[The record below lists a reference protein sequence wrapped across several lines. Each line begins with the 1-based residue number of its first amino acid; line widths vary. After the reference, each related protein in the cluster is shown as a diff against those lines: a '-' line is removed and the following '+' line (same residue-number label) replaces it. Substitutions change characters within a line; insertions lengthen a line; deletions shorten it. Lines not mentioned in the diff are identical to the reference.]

1 MISIRSAVATHH
13 RRLIQEWPR
22 LVVALVSLY
31 GIYYAANV
39 IQSTSEQIQAL
50 SSLTDRQYPVSPS
63 VNSGDS
69 IPVEFGPTQL
79 SFKSSN
85 KPDTENSI
93 GGRHPSGNSK
103 SYKQDSSGNDS
114 NNRRHRGESSSPPL
128 FGQIHLVRSSNN
140 EIDFDGHHEAA
151 AVYTLLVISS
161 LSIID
166 NAIGLM
172 VATRRSLR
180 LTQIAFAIWCL
191 RFLFRILSLVSVLF
205 MLVAGVDFRKNH
217 HLPLLDVNVGVDFSN
232 SGDNDGFDNNEHAG
246 STMMMLTIL
255 EVIVASVHGWSL
267 LVLIR
272 DLRNQPRPRTVLVR
286 AWYWFCETKWGY
298 HLGLARESSIN
309 SGIISI
315 THSGNVVGFGDVE
328 SGRGSGSVWDREI
341 AASLG
346 LSSGLLSSASSI
358 RSVAATI
365 PEMIIVG
372 TSGRSRA
379 SSISSFSSAEKV

>member
-1 MISIRSAVATHH
+1 MASIKSAVATYH

-31 GIYYAANV
+31 GIYYATNV
-39 IQSTSEQIQAL
+39 IQTTSEQIQAL
-50 SSLTDRQYPVSPS
+50 GSFVDHPYPVSPS
-63 VNSGDS
+63 ANSADL
-69 IPVEFGPTQL
+69 IPLNVEPSQL
-79 SFKSSN
+79 SFKPSDKIDN
-85 KPDTENSI
+85 T
-93 GGRHPSGNSK
+93 SGNNKK
-103 SYKQDSSGNDS
+103 SHKHHNSDNNYS
-114 NNRRHRGESSSPPL
+114 NRHHLGETSSPPL
-128 FGQIHLVRSSNN
+128 FGQIRLVSSPDN

-151 AVYTLLVISS
+151 AIYTLLVISS

-205 MLVAGVDFRKNH
+205 MLVVGADFRKSH
-217 HLPLLDVNVGVDFSN
+217 HIPLLDVDVGVDFSN
-232 SGDNDGFDNNEHAG
+232 NGNNESNGNNNEHLE
-246 STMMMLTIL
+246 STTMMLTVL
-255 EVIVASVHGWSL
+255 EVIVAAVHGWSL

-272 DLRNQPRPRTVLVR
+272 DLRNQPRPRTVLAR
-286 AWYWFCETKWGY
+286 AWIWFCGTKWGRRF
-298 HLGLARESSIN
+298 GLNARESSIS
-309 SGIISI
+309 SGIASI
-315 THSGNVVGFGDVE
+315 TRSGSIVSFGDVE
-328 SGRGSGSVWDREI
+328 NGGNGSNVWDREI

-365 PEMIIVG
+365 PEMIVVG